1 MRSSDWSSD
10 VCSSD
15 LSAGAAR
22 GDSPWAGP
30 CRPAEPGRAKLAAGR
45 SHDRAGEA
53 GRQKRGSRDCGD
65 GGSRR
70 QRDMV
75 SEDVPLP
82 EERLLQSA
90 GGRPAGSGTKRTGRG
105 RTSKGA
111 YGGGTAAGG
120 RKSGGEGKSGYV

>member
-1 MRSSDWSSD
+1 MVFLFFKQKTAYEMRISDWSSD

-15 LSAGAAR
+15 L
-22 GDSPWAGP
+22 
-30 CRPAEPGRAKLAAGR
+30 
-45 SHDRAGEA
+45 
-53 GRQKRGSRDCGD
+53 
-65 GGSRR
+65 
-70 QRDMV
+70 
-75 SEDVPLP
+75 VPLP

-120 RKSGGEGKSGYV
+120 RSADDPAVHADPLVDGRPECAGLGGQRRGPADRKSTRLNSSH

>member
-75 SEDVPLP
+75 RSA
-82 EERLLQSA
+82 ERRVVKECVSTC
-90 GGRPAGSGTKRTGRG
+90 SSRG
-105 RTSKGA
+105 ARYPIQKTLEKITNSQKSK
-111 YGGGTAAGG
+111 
-120 RKSGGEGKSGYV
+120 KK